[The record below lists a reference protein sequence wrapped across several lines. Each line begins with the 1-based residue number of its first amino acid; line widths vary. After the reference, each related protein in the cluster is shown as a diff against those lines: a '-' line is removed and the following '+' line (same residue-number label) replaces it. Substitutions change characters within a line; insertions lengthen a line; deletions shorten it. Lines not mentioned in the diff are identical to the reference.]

1 MEIDVESGFGA
12 WVRVLIVLLMLV
24 VGVQQTVSPEPVPQ
38 AQNFSTAPARDSVAS
53 LTVIEDVAIEVS
65 AARPAQIELRVVGY
79 QPDGCEVPV
88 VVEQR
93 REGSAVVV
101 SIYRVVRSDMICPM
115 VLQPYSETI
124 VLDGLF
130 EPGTY
135 TIRINNFTT
144 EVTV

>member
-12 WVRVLIVLLMLV
+12 WVRLLLILLMLV
-24 VGVQQTVSPEPVPQ
+24 AGVQQTVSPEPIPQ
-38 AQNFSTAPARDSVAS
+38 APTFSTAPAGDAVLSS
-53 LTVIEDVAIEVS
+53 TIIEDVTAEVS

-79 QPDGCEVPV
+79 QPDGCEAPV

-93 REGSAVVV
+93 REGSAVVI
-101 SIYRVVRSDMICPM
+101 SIYRVLRSDMICPM

-124 VLDGLF
+124 VLDGVF
-130 EPGTY
+130 EPGAY
-135 TIRINNFTT
+135 TIRINDFVI